1 MPPTLPVIYN
11 TFHHGRIQLSLLS
24 PQHGHDQMRHL
35 LSSRNCSQILQ
46 GAGGKSGRWWDPV
59 WVDSAAQGQH
69 FYVHLLLGDA
79 PSDVQSSGPARWL
92 FAATGAGGY
101 QQLCLAKEAGRE
113 QPERPVLCWVWI
125 CFIHQV
131 CAPWAILWHPLA
143 ALRQVMLLKTSVTE
157 TFQPRLRNWRL
168 IGVGLRS
175 RGGSSEYRTGVMAQH
190 LYSKHWQL
198 HFISY

>member
-69 FYVHLLLGDA
+69 FSVRLLLGDA
-79 PSDVQSSGPARWL
+79 PSDMQSSGPARWL
-92 FAATGAGGY
+92 FAATGAGGC

-113 QPERPVLCWVWI
+113 QPERPVLCRVWI
-125 CFIHQV
+125 CFTRSAHLGQSFGI
-131 CAPWAILWHPLA
+131 PW
-143 ALRQVMLLKTSVTE
+143 LLSGRWCYLKQASQKL
-157 TFQPRLRNWRL
+157 FNPD
-168 IGVGLRS
+168 
-175 RGGSSEYRTGVMAQH
+175 
-190 LYSKHWQL
+190 
-198 HFISY
+198 